1 MIFNSFDF
9 YEIQKK
15 QCMTKPISHNVL
27 YPGERQP
34 SKGSLSSRHSRF
46 HCISVFFFFFFP
58 LMASL
63 VSVTRY
69 RKQIPWNNDFPVMV
83 TNFNMLESISS
94 ELILVPRICTSFDWS
109 RATLTFIKSI
119 TIKTESM
126 LSFIYAISKIIRFM
140 LFFTYYKF
148 LNSDIPQNQQSASIC
163 TIQAAGQCQ
172 LCGRLYCLKWAGLA
186 ITIHRTTALCVIY
199 IASMR
204 CIEFSCLFKCSQK

>member
-1 MIFNSFDF
+1 MIFRRNSAWQNPSLTMRS
-9 YEIQKK
+9 IQANV
-15 QCMTKPISHNVL
+15 SHQKAVCPRGTQGFTAFPFL
-27 YPGERQP
+27 
-34 SKGSLSSRHSRF
+34 
-46 HCISVFFFFFFP
+46 FFFFP

-69 RKQIPWNNDFPVMV
+69 RKQIPWNNDLPVMV

-126 LSFIYAISKIIRFM
+126 SSFIYAISKIIRFM

-148 LNSDIPQNQQSASIC
+148 LNSDIPQNQ
-163 TIQAAGQCQ
+163 
-172 LCGRLYCLKWAGLA
+172 
-186 ITIHRTTALCVIY
+186 
-199 IASMR
+199 
-204 CIEFSCLFKCSQK
+204 

>member
-15 QCMTKPISHNVL
+15 QCMTKPISHDAL

-34 SKGSLSSRHSRF
+34 LKGSLSSRCSRF
-46 HCISVFFFFFFP
+46 HCISVLFCFS

-94 ELILVPRICTSFDWS
+94 ELILVPHICTSFDWS
-109 RATLTFIKSI
+109 RATLTFIKPI

-126 LSFIYAISKIIRFM
+126 FSFIYAISKIIRFM

-148 LNSDIPQNQQSASIC
+148 LNSEIPQNRQSVSSSRSVANC
-163 TIQAAGQCQ
+163 VVDC
-172 LCGRLYCLKWAGLA
+172 YCLKWAGLA
-186 ITIHRTTALCVIY
+186 IIVHPSYNSFVCYLY
-199 IASMR
+199 YQYKMY
-204 CIEFSCLFKCSQK
+204 